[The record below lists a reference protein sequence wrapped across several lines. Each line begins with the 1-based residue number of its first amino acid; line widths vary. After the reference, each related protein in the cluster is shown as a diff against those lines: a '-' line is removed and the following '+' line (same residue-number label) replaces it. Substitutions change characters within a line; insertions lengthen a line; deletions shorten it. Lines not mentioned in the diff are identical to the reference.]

1 MVTRIKKVTGDTA
14 LFLQELRAVLELPEP
29 SNGLAAYDT
38 IRIRTGGIIEIKGH
52 RAAQVRDWLAGLG
65 F

>member
-14 LFLQELRAVLELPEP
+14 LFLQELRAVLKLPEP

-38 IRIRTGGIIEIKGH
+38 IRTRTGGTIEIKGH
-52 RAAQVRDWLAGLG
+52 RAAEVQDWLAGLG
-65 F
+65 C